1 MLIFKPGM
9 LIDGNG
15 WEMFFPKH
23 NFLNTNYYKFKI
35 FCQWGFY
42 SLKKSTNVLAF
53 TILSQYYSFN
63 TSTLP
68 FPAYLLYISNVLC
81 KLKSQGGNCQVLVVV
96 LLVFVCSE

>member
-1 MLIFKPGM
+1 L
-9 LIDGNG
+9 
-15 WEMFFPKH
+15 
-23 NFLNTNYYKFKI
+23 T
-35 FCQWGFY
+35 
-42 SLKKSTNVLAF
+42 F

>member
-35 FCQWGFY
+35 FCQ
-42 SLKKSTNVLAF
+42 
-53 TILSQYYSFN
+53 
-63 TSTLP
+63 
-68 FPAYLLYISNVLC
+68 
-81 KLKSQGGNCQVLVVV
+81 
-96 LLVFVCSE
+96 